1 MAITYRY
8 SMEKMTVER
17 AMWLYCKFGICV
29 KSLTKGNITLVDE
42 DYQETISRSDGT

>member
-29 KSLTKGNITLVDE
+29 IVDEGQHITLVDE
-42 DYQETISRSDGT
+42 DYPRDNLA